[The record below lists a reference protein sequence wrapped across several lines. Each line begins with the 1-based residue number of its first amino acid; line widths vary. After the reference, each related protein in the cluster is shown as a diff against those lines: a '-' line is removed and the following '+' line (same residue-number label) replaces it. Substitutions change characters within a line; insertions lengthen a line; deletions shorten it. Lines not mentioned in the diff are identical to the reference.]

1 MRENHDPG
9 NQPKRG
15 LGMSTARI
23 YARNLAANWFG
34 QAAGLVVLFFLS
46 PFVVHTLGKTEYGIW
61 SLLNVFTGYL
71 GVFDLGVRAS
81 TGRHIILYLGR
92 GDHERVGETL
102 RTGLAF
108 FSLVSLLILAVAV
121 GLGFAFPL
129 LFPSAPPE
137 YFEVVRL
144 LLPLLA
150 LNVWLSAIGGAFAS
164 ILAAHDRF
172 DLSQGIDVA
181 VLIVRTIATVAVLLT
196 GQGIVGLTL
205 VTVGA
210 SALAAV
216 GAWCLAHRIYPR
228 LRVWPLTMSRERLR
242 ELLGYGVAAFLGSVA
257 INILGQT
264 DLLLVGILFSVQAVA
279 VYSVGAMLVW
289 YTSPFVV
296 HISGTIFPAIQRDV
310 ATGDLNSVRWTYL
323 RLVMIS
329 LVFGLPMYLGF
340 AIFGDSFINLW
351 MGREFSEAAIVII
364 ILSASK
370 LILLVPTGAWNLL
383 YATGNVWF
391 TTVVTMVEAILKL
404 ALALVF
410 VMALGWGLAGVAAGT
425 LVAVLLAR
433 GVLLPWYAH
442 RRIGLTN
449 RTFAARAVVPGLLC
463 GTAFAGWCI
472 LVRLVVPGDTWLL
485 FAAQVALALL
495 GYTPLALWLL
505 VSKSDRTRVWRL
517 FGAPATGKA

>member
-1 MRENHDPG
+1 
-9 NQPKRG
+9 
-15 LGMSTARI
+15 MSKARI
-23 YARNLAANWFG
+23 YARNLAANWTG
-34 QAAGLVVLFFLS
+34 QAAGLVILFFLS

-81 TGRHIILYLGR
+81 TGRYIIMYLGR

-102 RTGLAF
+102 RTGLVF
-108 FSLVSLLILAVAV
+108 FSLMSLLILAAAI

-129 LFPSAPPE
+129 LFPSSPPE
-137 YFEVVRL
+137 YFGMVRL

-172 DLSQGIDVA
+172 DLSNGVDIA
-181 VLIVRTIATVAVLLT
+181 VLIVRTAATVAVLLA
-196 GQGIVGLTL
+196 GHGIVGLTL

-216 GAWCLAHRIYPR
+216 GTWCLAHRIYPC
-228 LRVWPLTMSRERLR
+228 LRVRPLTMSRERLR
-242 ELLGYGVAAFLGSVA
+242 ELMGYGIAAFLGSVA
-257 INILGQT
+257 ISVLSQT
-264 DLLLVGILFSVQAVA
+264 DLLLVGILFSVQAVT

-289 YTSPFVV
+289 YTSPFIG
-296 HISGTIFPAIQRDV
+296 HISGTIFPAIQRDA
-310 ATGDLNSVRWTYL
+310 ATDDMNSVRWTYL

-329 LVFGLPMYLGF
+329 LVFGLPVYLGF

-351 MGREFSEAAIVII
+351 MGREFSEAAVVIV

-370 LILLVPTGAWNLL
+370 LVLLVPTGAGQVL

-391 TTVVTMVEAILKL
+391 TTAVTAVEAILKL

-425 LVAVLLAR
+425 LAAVLLAR

-442 RRIGLTN
+442 RRIGLKAG
-449 RTFAARAVVPGLLC
+449 TFAARAVIPGLLC

-495 GYTPLALWLL
+495 VYAPLALWLL
-505 VSKSDRTRVWRL
+505 VPRSDRTRLWNVMGIRV
-517 FGAPATGKA
+517 ADKT